1 LVKIHRNYTVE
12 EVARLFGCHK
22 NSVRR
27 WIKSG
32 LPVLDDRRPMLIH
45 GSDLRAFLE
54 SQRKK
59 SRQRCKP
66 GQLYCVGCRAPKAP
80 AGTMVDY
87 IPASSSSGNLRGIC
101 PDCDSLIHRR
111 VSLAKL
117 EACTAGLEVTFPH
130 PESRIRERA
139 GLSSNSDFSRRGN
152 TDDFS
157 QCGK

>member
-59 SRQRCKP
+59 SKQRCKP
-66 GQLYCVGCRAPKAP
+66 GQLYCVACREPKAP
-80 AGTMVDY
+80 AGSIVDY
-87 IPASSSSGNLRGIC
+87 IPATSSSGNLR
-101 PDCDSLIHRR
+101 
-111 VSLAKL
+111 VSAP
-117 EACTAGLEVTFPH
+117 TA
-130 PESRIRERA
+130 IA
-139 GLSSNSDFSRRGN
+139 
-152 TDDFS
+152 
-157 QCGK
+157 